1 VNALQN
7 ENDHLRAAIKFAQD
21 KPPGTASSDP
31 GANSFMQGEL
41 MTHPKKMPYKC
52 QFIQKKCLINVSLL
66 TIFWL
71 DFNLLK
77 QKLI

>member
-41 MTHPKKMPYKC
+41 MTHPKKDALEMSVY
-52 QFIQKKCLINVSLL
+52 
-66 TIFWL
+66 
-71 DFNLLK
+71 
-77 QKLI
+77 

>member
-1 VNALQN
+1 MNALQN

-41 MTHPKKMPYKC
+41 MAHSKRDVLEMSVYWPN
-52 QFIQKKCLINVSLL
+52 FDLFLAV
-66 TIFWL
+66 
-71 DFNLLK
+71 
-77 QKLI
+77 

>member
-41 MTHPKKMPYKC
+41 MTA
-52 QFIQKKCLINVSLL
+52 QKRCLRNVCLL
-66 TIFWL
+66 ATFWL
-71 DFNLLK
+71 DFKLLK

>member
-31 GANSFMQGEL
+31 GVNSFMQGEL
-41 MTHPKKMPYKC
+41 MTHSKRDVLEMSVYWPN
-52 QFIQKKCLINVSLL
+52 FGLFLA
-66 TIFWL
+66 F
-71 DFNLLK
+71 
-77 QKLI
+77 

>member
-41 MTHPKKMPYKC
+41 MTHLKKDALEMSVYWP
-52 QFIQKKCLINVSLL
+52 QFAL
-66 TIFWL
+66 F
-71 DFNLLK
+71 
-77 QKLI
+77 